1 MGASGS
7 AGLKINFNRPNL
19 FYFAGETVQGDVI
32 FESSQDRLTVD
43 AIYLECIGDASFR
56 VEKERTVERSGRR
69 VSETYSETVTQ
80 KIMHIR
86 LPIAQPQYG
95 QVIQIV
101 RFFKI
106 VAKFLYFR
114 TKLLS
119 IVVNIR
125 GHFNFNYQIL
135 YLQHWQK
142 FDQVLRL
149 LDIMFVLLLIN
160 HGINQMLNSIII

>member
-43 AIYLECIGDASFR
+43 AIDLECIGDASFR
-56 VEKERTVERSGRR
+56 VEKERSVERNGRR

-114 TKLLS
+114 TK
-119 IVVNIR
+119 
-125 GHFNFNYQIL
+125 
-135 YLQHWQK
+135 
-142 FDQVLRL
+142 
-149 LDIMFVLLLIN
+149 
-160 HGINQMLNSIII
+160 